1 MMNLH
6 PHNRFHIPNGLA
18 MFAALLLLISSV
30 VGFEANQEVYSSGQ
44 EIMSSVK
51 AKNAENDSIN
61 DAAEHKRRGLNLGLL
76 LFRRG

>member
-18 MFAALLLLISSV
+18 MFAALLLLVSGV
-30 VGFEANQEVYSSGQ
+30 VGFDANQEVISSGK
-44 EIMSSVK
+44 EIISSVK
-51 AKNAENDSIN
+51 ADSAEIDGID
-61 DAAEHKRRGLNLGLL
+61 DAVEHKRRGLNLGLL